1 MTQKQSYQPRTRL
14 YVGDTPLHGGAS
26 IALGLE
32 QAHYLRAVLRAEKGA
47 QLEVFNGRDGA
58 FAAQVT
64 ALSKASAAL
73 EIGDQT
79 AAQEVLPA
87 ITLAF
92 AIVKKDRV
100 QMIAEKATE
109 LGAAQIA
116 PIITART
123 QGQAVKQLKMEKL
136 RSYCI
141 EAAEQ
146 CGRTALPQL
155 HPPSS
160 FSHLLS
166 QVRAPDHLLYADEMT
181 AGTAAPWPAP
191 TGHTTLLI
199 GPEGGFAPE
208 ERTALQ
214 AHAAAYAITLGPRI
228 LRAETAA
235 LAALALW
242 QSKFGG
248 W

>member
-1 MTQKQSYQPRTRL
+1 MQSYQPRTRL
-14 YVGDTPLHGGAS
+14 FVGDAPLHAGAS
-26 IALGLE
+26 IALGPE
-32 QAHYLRAVLRAEKGA
+32 QAHYLRAVLRAEKGE

-58 FAAQVT
+58 FAAQIT
-64 ALSKASAAL
+64 ALSKATAAL
-73 EIGDQT
+73 DIGDQT

-87 ITLAF
+87 LTLAF

-109 LGAAQIA
+109 LGAARIA

-136 RSYCI
+136 RSYII

-155 HPPSS
+155 APPTA
-160 FSHLLS
+160 FADLLP
-166 QVRAPDHLLYADEMT
+166 QVGAPDHLLYADEMT
-181 AGTAAPWPAP
+181 AGNPAPWPAP

-199 GPEGGFAPE
+199 GPEGGFAPD
-208 ERTALQ
+208 ERAALKAHTA
-214 AHAAAYAITLGPRI
+214 AHPITLGPRI

-242 QSKFGG
+242 QSQFGD